1 MNNITRRG
9 RWYAMYLAAL
19 SMSCIIPD
27 KDIVVVMAD
36 PCGQEWGVQT
46 VGAYGYNG
54 IGKTEDIKD
63 DNQEWLT
70 IRFCL
75 NDAQSAQMADPMS
88 ELAGQAL
95 SDLVLICE
103 ARAYEMGIADLDGT
117 CVMTAD
123 IVYFGTCSSPP
134 AGCDEETGADEGS
147 DTVSEPLRA
156 PR

>member
-1 MNNITRRG
+1 MSNTNRG
-9 RWYAMYLAAL
+9 HALCLVGL

-36 PCGQEWGVQT
+36 PCGEEWGVQT

-63 DNQEWLT
+63 DNQESLT
-70 IRFCL
+70 VRFCL
-75 NDAQSAQMADPMS
+75 NETQSAQMADPTS
-88 ELAGQAL
+88 EFAAQVLGDIA
-95 SDLVLICE
+95 LICE
-103 ARAYEMGIADLDGT
+103 ARAYEMGIADLDST

-134 AGCDEETGADEGS
+134 AGCGEETGADDGS
-147 DTVSEPLRA
+147 DTVIEPLRE